1 MYLQLAPSEVAVTL
15 DNFMLQGL
23 KVNYAKNYVIIAS
36 IVVGLYLNDLR

>member
-23 KVNYAKNYVIIAS
+23 KVNYVIIAS